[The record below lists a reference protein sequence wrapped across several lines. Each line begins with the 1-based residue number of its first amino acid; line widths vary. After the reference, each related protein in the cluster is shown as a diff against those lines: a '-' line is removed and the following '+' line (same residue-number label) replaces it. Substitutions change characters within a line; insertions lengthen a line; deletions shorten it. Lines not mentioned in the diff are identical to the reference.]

1 MLQIRFVALLSLLF
15 FVLVPVCQAVAAE
28 LVVYSSRKEQ
38 LLKPLFD
45 AYTKETGTEISFVTG
60 KIDALLKQLKEEGR
74 ESPADLLLTSDAGN
88 LWHAS
93 MQGLLQPIR
102 SKVLVKNIPEHLY
115 DPQRRWFGLSLR
127 ARTIVYSTERVNRN
141 DLSTYEALGDPKWNK
156 RLLLR
161 TSNKVYNKSLVA
173 MFIAE
178 EGEEKAEQLVKSWV
192 DNLAAD
198 PLAKDSQVMDAIV
211 DGQGD
216 IGIVNTY
223 YFGHLMREN
232 PNLKLALFWPNQEST
247 GVHVN
252 VSGGGVLRSAKHR
265 KEAVKFLE
273 WLSSE
278 KAQNLYADV
287 VLEYPVN
294 PRVQASKEVAAWGDF
309 NQNKL
314 NLSKAGELQTTATRL
329 MERVGYN

>member
-1 MLQIRFVALLSLLF
+1 MYVKRFIALLSMML
-15 FVLVPVCQAVAAE
+15 FVLVPVGQAMAAE

-38 LLKPLFD
+38 MLKPLFD

-60 KIDALLKQLKEEGR
+60 KIDALLKQLEEEGR

-115 DPQRRWFGLSLR
+115 DPQMRWFGLSLR
-127 ARTIVYSTERVNRN
+127 ARTIVYSTERVSRD

-161 TSNKVYNKSLVA
+161 TSNKVYNQSLVA

-178 EGEEKAEQLVKSWV
+178 YGEEQAEQLVNSWV
-192 DNLAAD
+192 DNLATD
-198 PLAKDSQVMDAIV
+198 PFAKDSQVMDAIV
-211 DGQGD
+211 EGQGD
-216 IGIVNTY
+216 VGIVNTY
-223 YFGHLMREN
+223 YFGGLMKKN
-232 PNLKLALFWPNQEST
+232 PNLKLALFWPNQESS

-265 KEAVKFLE
+265 EEAVKLLE

-294 PRVQASKEVAAWGDF
+294 PRVRASKEVAAWGVF
-309 NQNKL
+309 KQNQL
-314 NLSKAGELQTTATRL
+314 NLSKAGELQTAAIEL
-329 MERVGYN
+329 MERAEYK

>member
-1 MLQIRFVALLSLLF
+1 MHKRGFITLLSLLL
-15 FVLVPVCQAVAAE
+15 FVLVPVGQAIAAE

-60 KIDALLKQLKEEGR
+60 KIGALLKQLNEEGR

-102 SKVLVKNIPEHLY
+102 SKVLEKNIPEHLY
-115 DPQRRWFGLSLR
+115 DPQMRWFGLSLR

-141 DLSTYEALGDPKWNK
+141 ELSTYEALGDSKWNK

-161 TSNKVYNKSLVA
+161 TSSKVYNQSLVA

-178 EGEEKAEQLVKSWV
+178 YGEKQAEQLVKSWV
-192 DNLAAD
+192 NNLASD
-198 PLAKDSQVMDAIV
+198 PLAKDSHVMDAIV
-211 DGQGD
+211 KDQGD
-216 IGIVNTY
+216 VGIVNTY
-223 YFGHLMREN
+223 YFGRLMKKN
-232 PNLKLALFWPNQEST
+232 PNLKLALFWPNQEDS

-252 VSGGGVLRSAKHR
+252 VSGGGVLRSSKHR
-265 KEAVKFLE
+265 NEAVRFLE

-309 NQNKL
+309 KQNQL
-314 NLSKAGELQTTATRL
+314 NLSRAGQLQTAAIDL
-329 MERVGYN
+329 MARAGYK